1 MPGNDRDEATRPDLT
16 FTSDARDKILEVIQA
31 KGLAGHGA
39 LRIAVKGMGM
49 SGPEYGMA
57 LVDSSSR
64 TDQDVELNGGGIAV
78 LVDAGSAQY
87 VRGARVD
94 YYDNL
99 LQKGFQ
105 IDPPPA
111 EPILPMAGP
120 AGPGGTREWDDP
132 LAQRVQEVIDTMIN
146 PGVASHGGFVQLLDV
161 RERTAYVRM
170 GGGCQGCGMASV
182 TLKQGVS
189 KLVKQ
194 HVPEIE
200 EIIDS
205 TDHAGGS
212 NPYYQPAKGAPD
224 PTGASPFYQP
234 TK

>member
-1 MPGNDRDEATRPDLT
+1 MPGEIEDDAARPELT
-16 FTSDARDKILEVIQA
+16 FTTDARDKILELIQA
-31 KGLAGHGA
+31 KGLAGRGA

-64 TDQDVELNGGGIAV
+64 TDEDVELNGGGISV
-78 LVDAGSAQY
+78 LVDAESARY

-105 IDPPPA
+105 IDPPPP
-111 EPILPMAGP
+111 EPILPMAG
-120 AGPGGTREWDDP
+120 AVGPGGKREWEDP
-132 LAQRVQEVIDTMIN
+132 LAQRIQQVIDTMVN
-146 PGVASHGGFVQLLDV
+146 PGVAGHGGFVELLDV
-161 RERTAYVRM
+161 RDRTAYVRM

-194 HVPEIE
+194 HVPEVE
-200 EIIDS
+200 DIIDA

-212 NPYYQPAKGAPD
+212 NPYYQPSKGAPD
-224 PTGASPFYQP
+224 PAGASPFYQP